1 MEGEITHHPIERWI
15 SRILRFGVWSSA
27 TLMVAGLAAAW
38 FSASSLPLPEENP
51 SPTQVFR
58 DLFNGSLDPAVLMFA
73 GLLMLMLTP
82 FLRVLTAAAG
92 FAAEKDRKFTIISL
106 VIFAMLAGELLYSLR

>member
-1 MEGEITHHPIERWI
+1 
-15 SRILRFGVWSSA
+15 
-27 TLMVAGLAAAW
+27 
-38 FSASSLPLPEENP
+38 
-51 SPTQVFR
+51 
-58 DLFNGSLDPAVLMFA
+58 
-73 GLLMLMLTP
+73 MLMLTP